1 MIESKKVKGK
11 AKSVV
16 LPNGREV
23 TYCERGENNL
33 IDEVKQS

>member
-23 TYCERGENNL
+23 TYCETLRSGIL
-33 IDEVKQS
+33 PFRK

>member
-23 TYCERGENNL
+23 TYCYFSF